1 MKVPQ
6 SDDTQP
12 VSWLTIR
19 AETPVFSSDG
29 EEVGSVHEVLG
40 SEQADVF
47 HGIVV
52 RSGLLGKDAM
62 VPAEKISGMTENR
75 IDLSLPAEEVRALEP
90 FKDEES
96 YHLGIV
102 GIFRHRLGWVS
113 EGRDPE

>member
-1 MKVPQ
+1 MKVPEP
-6 SDDTQP
+6 DDTQP

-29 EEVGSVHEVLG
+29 EEVGTVHEVLG
-40 SEQADVF
+40 SEQADIF

-52 RSGLLGKDAM
+52 RSGLLGKDSV
-62 VPAEKISGMTENR
+62 VPATQISNMTDGR
-75 IDLSLPAEEVRALEP
+75 IDLDISAEEVRALEP
-90 FKDEES
+90 FKEEES

-102 GIFRHRLGWVS
+102 GMFRHRLGWVQ

>member
-1 MKVPQ
+1 MKVPE
-6 SDDTQP
+6 SDHTQP

-29 EEVGSVHEVLG
+29 EEVGTVHEVLG
-40 SEQADVF
+40 SEQDDIF

-52 RSGLLGKDAM
+52 RSGLLGKDSV
-62 VPAEKISGMTENR
+62 VPAPQIGAMTDSR
-75 IDLSLPAEEVRALEP
+75 IDLALAAEEVRALEP
-90 FKDEES
+90 FREEES